1 MLNEGLTDNVQLCPS
16 CVTQKKEDRK
26 IVGKLQF
33 HVLEQLLDPVVMARY
48 SRQIIRMECS
58 EVED

>member
-26 IVGKLQF
+26 IVGKLEF
-33 HVLEQLLDPVVMARY
+33 HILEQLLDPDVMARY
-48 SRQIIRMECS
+48 SR
-58 EVED
+58 